1 MATPLIEVHQLTK
14 RFGDRAAVDH
24 ISFEARQG
32 EIVGLL
38 GPNGAG
44 KTTTMRML
52 TGFMPPTEGTA
63 RIAGHDIVEDSIAA
77 RRSVGYL
84 PERVPI
90 YPDMTTLGYVE
101 YWARLRGARHARAK
115 AETVLKHVDLYDRR
129 KTLVR
134 QLSKGMRQR
143 LGLAQALV
151 HNPPVIIL
159 DEPTIG
165 IDPEQ
170 VIEVR
175 QMVRRL
181 GEEHT
186 VLFSTH
192 LLFEAEQVCDRV
204 LILNRGT
211 IAAQGKPGELRRR
224 IEGGSAIY
232 VEISGTKR
240 AEAEKLLRAIPG
252 VGTVERQGAGFVVHA
267 RVEGDL
273 RGAISDAIFQAGFRL
288 LEMRQTAGTL
298 EDVFLQIIHDERA
311 ARPDH
316 GAQNE
321 GAQA

>member
-1 MATPLIEVHQLTK
+1 MTAPLIEVHHLTK
-14 RFGDRAAVDH
+14 RFGDRAAVDR
-24 ISFEARQG
+24 ISFAAHQG

-63 RIAGHDIVEDSIAA
+63 RIAGHDIIQDSIAA

-84 PERVPI
+84 PERVPV
-90 YPDMTTLGYVE
+90 YPDMTVLGYVE
-101 YWARLRGARHARAK
+101 YWARLRGARHARAR

-129 KTLVR
+129 RMLVR
-134 QLSKGMRQR
+134 HLSKGMRQR

-151 HNPPVIIL
+151 HNPPVILL

-181 GEEHT
+181 GQDHT

-204 LILNRGT
+204 LILNRGM
-211 IAAQGKPGELRRR
+211 IAAQGKPGELRQQ
-224 IEGGSAIY
+224 IEGGASVY
-232 VEISGTKR
+232 VEVGGASR
-240 AEAEKLLRAIPG
+240 AQVEAALRAIPG
-252 VGTVERQGAGFVVHA
+252 VTGVERQGAGYVVRA
-267 RVEGDL
+267 RGAGDL
-273 RGAISDAIFQAGFRL
+273 RGAISDAVFAAGLRL
-288 LEMRQTAGTL
+288 LEMRQAVGTL

-311 ARPDH
+311 AR
-316 GAQNE
+316 GE
-321 GAQA
+321 GER